1 MIQEA
6 ITQYLQKQR
15 QVSFSPKA
23 VLFDMDG
30 VLYDSMRFH
39 ARAWYET
46 ATHHQLISTPEL
58 FYLYE
63 GRTGESTINEL
74 YQKTFLRDATDEEKK
89 SIYEE
94 KAILFNQYND
104 GKAMQGAAEVLKKVK
119 ASGLQTLVV
128 TGSGQHSLINKLEH
142 TYPGYFK
149 REKMVTAFDVK
160 LGKPH
165 PEPYLMGLE
174 KAGVKP
180 YEALVVENAPMG
192 IQAGVAAG
200 IFTIAVN
207 TGPLDDRILL
217 DAGADL
223 LYPDMTAL
231 AKDWDNL
238 MNAIKISAYIWSKIG
253 LKFILPLAPISFSSL
268 IWTALNWLGRFFR

>member
-6 ITQYLQKQR
+6 IARYLQKQ
-15 QVSFSPKA
+15 QQTFLAPKA

-30 VLYDSMRFH
+30 ILYDSMRFH

-74 YQKTFLRDATDEEKK
+74 YQKTFQRDATDEEKK

-238 MNAIKISAYIWSKIG
+238 MNAIKIS
-253 LKFILPLAPISFSSL
+253 
-268 IWTALNWLGRFFR
+268 

>member
-6 ITQYLQKQR
+6 IARYLQKQ
-15 QVSFSPKA
+15 QQTFLAPKA

-74 YQKTFLRDATDEEKK
+74 YQKTFQRDATDEEKK

-94 KAILFNQYND
+94 KAVLFNQYND
-104 GKAMQGAAEVLKKVK
+104 GKAMQGAAEVLKEVR

-174 KAGVKP
+174 KAGVKSH
-180 YEALVVENAPMG
+180 EAFVVENAPMG
-192 IQAGVAAG
+192 VRAGVAAG

-207 TGPLDDRILL
+207 TGPLDDRVLL

-223 LYPDMTAL
+223 LYPSMTAL
-231 AKDWDNL
+231 AEDWNNL
-238 MNAIKISAYIWSKIG
+238 MNIIKVS
-253 LKFILPLAPISFSSL
+253 
-268 IWTALNWLGRFFR
+268 

>member
-6 ITQYLQKQR
+6 IAQYLQKQR
-15 QVSFSPKA
+15 QVLFSPKA

-149 REKMVTAFDVK
+149 REKMVTAFLARCHALPV
-160 LGKPH
+160 
-165 PEPYLMGLE
+165 
-174 KAGVKP
+174 
-180 YEALVVENAPMG
+180 EASRPMQNWACRTVSICCLNRG
-192 IQAGVAAG
+192 TNRSVMLSTSDRAG
-200 IFTIAVN
+200 ITR
-207 TGPLDDRILL
+207 PKR
-217 DAGADL
+217 
-223 LYPDMTAL
+223 
-231 AKDWDNL
+231 
-238 MNAIKISAYIWSKIG
+238 
-253 LKFILPLAPISFSSL
+253 
-268 IWTALNWLGRFFR
+268 